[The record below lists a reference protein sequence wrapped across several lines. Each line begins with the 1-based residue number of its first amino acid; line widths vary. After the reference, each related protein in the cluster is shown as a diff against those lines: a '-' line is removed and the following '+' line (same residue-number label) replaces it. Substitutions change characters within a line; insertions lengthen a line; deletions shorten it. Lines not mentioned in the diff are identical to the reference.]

1 MASLTISLSTDAT
14 GPLALAHEL
23 SEADAQRIF
32 KMLLGTAGPS
42 NEQREIPDPNDQKR
56 TIIENFPRPRKLGE
70 CLVDRVNGFVHA
82 LLVDVDQ
89 YEKQEAMKAALA
101 KIAEPIKVEVKQ

>member
-1 MASLTISLSTDAT
+1 MASLTSSLSTDAT

-32 KMLLGTAGPS
+32 AALLGLAAPITDEKG
-42 NEQREIPDPNDQKR
+42 EQ
-56 TIIENFPRPRKLGE
+56 RPRKLGE
-70 CLVDRVNGFVHA
+70 CLTDRVNGFVHG
-82 LLVDVDQ
+82 LLADVDQ